1 MYDIL
6 KHREEIRNRILKSFE
21 TDDFEKAAAAI
32 GEIRTWGGVE
42 YKKVDVGRWVKVTNG
57 KEKQVAG
64 SGVKKQIRA
73 RQEDIKNSWEN
84 VQREF
89 EKSLDNKFPKGT
101 VQYNVFFQ
109 RAWLGETERN
119 EFLKRL
125 REEQRDLEDEIKE
138 IDAAA
143 KEDSRQKRES
153 KTGKKEYDVEH
164 VQKSFEEARRMFNE
178 VRKRI
183 PRTGTAKEIM
193 PEVTVDDYFLE
204 TETTFKGIMKR
215 EDGYREVSERWKKMK
230 ADKRYDFHESPK
242 SSSQY
247 LVDRT
252 TGDVYR
258 YSDHWGKVASCDW
271 DLESK
276 NEEKWDI
283 GVSNLKDFQRKDS
296 GTWFNPVFREKMVE
310 AADVVLPRVAFLMKD
325 NEKFYLTPKAK
336 KEAQALSQ
344 EILKDLQ
351 WSAALSV
358 EEVDKIRKKYELI

>member
-1 MYDIL
+1 
-6 KHREEIRNRILKSFE
+6 
-21 TDDFEKAAAAI
+21 
-32 GEIRTWGGVE
+32 
-42 YKKVDVGRWVKVTNG
+42 
-57 KEKQVAG
+57 
-64 SGVKKQIRA
+64 
-73 RQEDIKNSWEN
+73 
-84 VQREF
+84 
-89 EKSLDNKFPKGT
+89 
-101 VQYNVFFQ
+101 
-109 RAWLGETERN
+109 
-119 EFLKRL
+119 
-125 REEQRDLEDEIKE
+125 
-138 IDAAA
+138 
-143 KEDSRQKRES
+143 
-153 KTGKKEYDVEH
+153 
-164 VQKSFEEARRMFNE
+164 
-178 VRKRI
+178 
-183 PRTGTAKEIM
+183 M

-230 ADKRYDFHESPK
+230 TDKRYDFHESPK

-310 AADVVLPRVAFLMKD
+310 AADTVLPRVAFLMKD